1 MTGVQTC
8 ALPIYQEW
16 AAYRPKDSQ
25 NKVAMTFFIGCE
37 DQMEEEAR
45 NAANSSITPAP
56 LQDEEMTF
64 RIQQDDKVHTFLE
77 GMGLRPLAW
86 REATQ
91 ALS

>member
-1 MTGVQTC
+1 
-8 ALPIYQEW
+8 
-16 AAYRPKDSQ
+16 
-25 NKVAMTFFIGCE
+25 MTFFIGCE

-77 GMGLRPLAW
+77 GMGLRPLA
-86 REATQ
+86 
-91 ALS
+91 